1 MKARAL
7 RPLVPTLRATTLAFL
22 LASAACSSDSSNGN
36 LSTTPTGSTRTSFS
50 RIQTQI
56 LDRECISCH
65 VAGNAFATQSGLVL
79 TSDKSYD
86 ALLNV
91 VPVQSIARSDG
102 LRRIVPGKPDSSFF
116 WHKLIWEAGHHQHD
130 YASPMPLGTR
140 SLSIGQ
146 LEFVKR
152 WIAAGAPK
160 AGDAIDTT
168 LLADTMRLA
177 LAPFAPLPL
186 PPRGIQLHIDPF
198 SVAPQFERELFVY
211 RKLNNAAPVYINR
224 VQTKLRPNS
233 HHVLL
238 YSFEAGTS
246 PLFVPPFDAV
256 RDIRNADGSMNVV
269 AMIPMAFHV
278 FFAGAQ
284 TPEMDYTF
292 PDGVALMVPAN
303 FALDFNTHFVNH
315 GSANL
320 TGEAYANL
328 FTVDAADV
336 KSVAHTI
343 NMPNTSLVLPPNT
356 RTTLT
361 KEFTLPA
368 AQAKIFMLTSHM
380 HALGERFRIRI
391 AGGARNGE
399 VVYDATDWSHPD
411 IKTFSPAL
419 VLNAGERLVSEIT
432 WNNTTSHTVNFGLSS
447 MDEMGIIFGY
457 YY

>member
-1 MKARAL
+1 MRRRAL
-7 RPLVPTLRATTLAFL
+7 AALVL
-22 LASAACSSDSSNGN
+22 LGAAACSGDGGDKSFG
-36 LSTTPTGSTRTSFS
+36 TTPAGGTRTSFS
-50 RIQTQI
+50 RIQTEI
-56 LDRECISCH
+56 LDRECIACH
-65 VAGNAFATQSGLVL
+65 VAGNAYATQSGLVL

-86 ALLNV
+86 ALINTA
-91 VPVQSIARSDG
+91 PVQSVAKSDG
-102 LRRIVPGKPDSSFF
+102 LKRIMPGKPDSSFF
-116 WHKLIWEAGHHQHD
+116 WHKLNWEAGHHLHD

-140 SLSIGQ
+140 TLSIGQ

-152 WIAAGAPK
+152 WIAAGASK
-160 AGDAIDTT
+160 TGDAIDTM
-168 LLADTMRLA
+168 LLADTTRPA
-177 LAPFAPLPL
+177 VAAFVPL
-186 PPRGIQLHIDPF
+186 PPPTRGVQLHIDPF
-198 SVAPQFERELFVY
+198 GVAPAFERELFVY
-211 RKLNNAAPVYINR
+211 RKLNNSAPMYVNR
-224 VQTKLRPNS
+224 VQTRLRPNS

-238 YSFEAGTS
+238 YSFEAGTNA
-246 PLFVPPFDAV
+246 LFMPPFDVV

-292 PDGVALMVPAN
+292 PDGVALELPAN
-303 FALDFNTHFVNH
+303 FALDFNTHFVNR
-315 GSANL
+315 GATDI

-328 FTVDAADV
+328 FTVDAASV

-343 NMPNTSLVLPPNT
+343 NMPNTSIVLPPNT

-361 KEFTLPA
+361 KEFTLPV
-368 AQAKIFMLTSHM
+368 AKANIFMLTSHM

-399 VVYDATDWSHPD
+399 VVYEATDWSHPD

-419 VLNAGERLVSEIT
+419 VLNTGERLVSEIT
-432 WNNTTSHTVNFGLSS
+432 WNNTTSHSVSYGLTS